1 MYIETSDVDQT
12 TNERLRQLLERSSTK
27 FWKQKRVFDV
37 IVSATALILL
47 LPVFVAVSIAICLDD
62 PHGSP
67 IYKQTRIGRHGKPF
81 LLYKFRTMVVN
92 AEALRGELLQ
102 RNEMDG
108 PVFKIKKD
116 PRITRVGRILRQAS
130 LDELPQLFNVLK
142 GDMSMVGPRPPLPH
156 EVECYTDYQRLRLIV
171 TPGLT
176 CQWQVMP
183 NRNEIP
189 FQKWVEMDLDYI
201 QHRTMLLDI
210 KLILKTPGVML
221 HRGGQ

>member
-1 MYIETSDVDQT
+1 
-12 TNERLRQLLERSSTK
+12 
-27 FWKQKRVFDV
+27 
-37 IVSATALILL
+37 
-47 LPVFVAVSIAICLDD
+47 
-62 PHGSP
+62 
-67 IYKQTRIGRHGKPF
+67 
-81 LLYKFRTMVVN
+81 
-92 AEALRGELLQ
+92 
-102 RNEMDG
+102 
-108 PVFKIKKD
+108 
-116 PRITRVGRILRQAS
+116 
-130 LDELPQLFNVLK
+130 
-142 GDMSMVGPRPPLPH
+142 MSMVGPRPPLPH